1 MAITKCRIWVLP
13 VNRLTGM
20 TTCFLRSPARHP
32 TRHNREAIMN
42 TEREPTI
49 HELDAIEDIELKV
62 VTGGVVPVTRLFLQ
76 THDKREAHNEN
87 VA

>member
-1 MAITKCRIWVLP
+1 
-13 VNRLTGM
+13 
-20 TTCFLRSPARHP
+20 
-32 TRHNREAIMN
+32 MN

-49 HELDAIEDIELKV
+49 HELDAIEDIELNV